1 MFTHRFLTCVAALG
15 VLATACTTELHDPN
29 EGFEEVSIEITGEA
43 PEEAG
48 DLFSP
53 ETKTT
58 MDETLT
64 SGWRTLWYPRE
75 YIGVYGKYTRNAK
88 FKSTNS
94 SVTSS
99 PTYTGSVSWGDTPKY
114 TYYPYSSA
122 NSKSGYTSVKHV
134 LPLEQEFDTEK
145 RALAYDF
152 KFGSVTTSGSI
163 WNRKYTFNWDAMPM
177 TFIRIKL
184 NAAGTPFVGEKLE
197 SFTMTVPEGRRLGG
211 GFTADLSTKEITWT
225 SGVDGF
231 NSMTVTY
238 PDTPALE
245 AETMVSYLTCAP
257 AGIQSG
263 DVVVFTIKTD
273 KHTIKTTR
281 QINATI
287 LANKIYNLTFNL
299 ASLDLDVA
307 GTPVEELDFE
317 SFGFEVADNEGKI
330 LAQELYYDSNYYLD
344 GTVKGSTTSRQVTSK
359 SLAVDTENKT
369 IQGCIP
375 YLYDFT
381 LVPTFT
387 LTADATVKVNGNEVI
402 SGKTPVTF
410 TNGAP
415 VVFELATDSGSNLY
429 EVTLTN
435 TGLPVVVLQSDG
447 AGTVDWRQAGIDING
462 KSSEWSETEK
472 LSIYNADGS
481 VSLENALC
489 GFKLRGN
496 STKKYPKKP
505 FAIKLAQK
513 ANLLNIM
520 PDGGKHKRWCL
531 LANWSDH
538 SLMRN
543 ALAMTIANRTIDA
556 WKAAGAEQGLVWNP
570 SGKNVELVIDGVHV
584 GNYLLCEQIKIDGDR
599 LDIMD
604 PYEDVTDPTINN
616 CGFLM
621 EFDDN
626 YDENSKFV
634 TSRGLPC
641 QFKDD
646 ISYSLL
652 TQIETKVN
660 NLEKYLKNQNY
671 TAAFELIDIAS
682 VADWWI
688 IHELAMNKE
697 YRHPKSVYMYMNGNS
712 KLFAGPVWDFD
723 YQTFP
728 NIDNVNS
735 IQGANGTFG
744 FAYSDWLYGSSSPS
758 NSLSVSTSDA
768 PYMWYPLL
776 FKSSAF
782 RAKVQERWAIL
793 EPALRAVAS
802 DIASLGAA
810 NATSWKHNFEMWPI
824 ESGERQR
831 RYVGNLKYDD
841 PNVTVNY
848 DTWFIE
854 YCGDERLTSYDAVV
868 TNLQT
873 VYMERLNQMD
883 SMITSGNFVTTA
895 R

>member
-1 MFTHRFLTCVAALG
+1 M
-15 VLATACTTELHDPN
+15 LATACTTEMSDPN
-29 EGFEEVSIEITGEA
+29 EGLEEVTIEITGEA

-48 DLFSP
+48 DLICP
-53 ETKTT
+53 DAKTT
-58 MDETLT
+58 MDESLS
-64 SGWRTLWYPRE
+64 SGWRTLWNQNE
-75 YIGVYGKYTRNAK
+75 YIGVYGKYTKNAK
-88 FKSTNS
+88 FRTTNTS
-94 SVTSS
+94 ATSS
-99 PTYTGSVSWGDTPKY
+99 PTYSGSVSWGDTPKY
-114 TYYPYSSA
+114 TYFPYSSA
-122 NSKSGYTSVKHV
+122 NSRIGYTAVKHT
-134 LPLEQEFDTEK
+134 LPLEQEFDTEV
-145 RALAYDF
+145 RELAYDF
-152 KFGSVTTSGSI
+152 KIGSVTTSGGF
-163 WNRKYTFNWDAMPM
+163 WNRKYTFNWDSMPM
-177 TFIRIKL
+177 TFMRIKID
-184 NAAGTPFVGEKLE
+184 ATGTEFVGENIE

-211 GFTADLSTKEITWT
+211 DFTADLSAKEITWT
-225 SGVDGF
+225 SAVEGY
-231 NSMTVTY
+231 NSLTVTY

-245 AETMVSYLTCAP
+245 AETMLSYLTCAP

-263 DVVVFTIKTD
+263 DVVVFTIKTN

-287 LANKIYNLTFNL
+287 LANKIYNITFNL
-299 ASLDLDVA
+299 SSLDLDVA
-307 GTPVEELDFE
+307 GTPVEDLDFE
-317 SFGFEVADNEGKI
+317 SFGFEVEDNEGKI
-330 LAQELYYDSNYYLD
+330 LAQELYYDSSYYL
-344 GTVKGSTTSRQVTSK
+344 GSATGATTSRSVTSK
-359 SLAVDTENKT
+359 YLAVNAEDKT

-387 LTADATVKVNGNEVI
+387 LTGNGTVKVGGKEVI
-402 SGKTPVTF
+402 SGETPVTF

-447 AGTVDWRQAGIDING
+447 TGTVDWRQAGINVKG
-462 KSSEWSETEK
+462 KSYDWSDTEK

-481 VSLENALC
+481 VSVNEALC

-505 FAIKLAQK
+505 FAIKLNEK
-513 ANLLNIM
+513 ANLLDIM

-543 ALAMTIANRTIDA
+543 ALAMAMANRTIDA
-556 WKAAGAEQGLVWNP
+556 WKSAGAEQGLAWNP

-584 GNYLLCEQIKIDGDR
+584 GNYLLCEQIKISGDR

-604 PYEDVTDPTINN
+604 PYEDVTDPTIEN

-646 ISYSLL
+646 ISYAIL
-652 TQIETKVN
+652 TQIKTKVN
-660 NLEKYLKNQNY
+660 NLEKYLTNQDFD
-671 TAAFELIDIAS
+671 AAFELIDIAS

-728 NIDNVNS
+728 NIDNVNT

-744 FAYSDWLYGSSSPS
+744 FDYGDWLYGSSSPS
-758 NSLSVSTSDA
+758 NSSAVSTGDA

-776 FKSSAF
+776 FKSEKF
-782 RAKVQERWAIL
+782 RNKVQERWGII
-793 EPALRAVAS
+793 ESALRAAVN
-802 DIASLGAA
+802 DIATIGAA
-810 NATSWKHNFEMWPI
+810 NATSWKYNFEMWPI

-831 RYVGNLKYDD
+831 RYVGNLVSDD
-841 PNVTVNY
+841 PNIGTTTY
-848 DTWFIE
+848 DSWFIE
-854 YCGDERLTSYDAVV
+854 YCGDERLTTYQEVIN
-868 TNLQT
+868 NLQT
-873 VYMERLNQMD
+873 VYLERLNEMD
-883 SMITSGNFVTTA
+883 TMITNGDFVTTA
-895 R
+895 K